1 MRSQSFASDSS
12 LSRVARVARVVRLTR
27 RRGLLLLGLSLL
39 SAAVAGRSKLARAD
53 ELKAFRVIVHP
64 SNPLRAVERG
74 FLADAFL
81 KKVTRWEEGEGIK
94 AVDLRADNPVRRRF
108 TEDVLKRSL
117 GAVRSYWQ
125 QRIFSGRDVPPP
137 ELESDDAVVAFVAK
151 YPGAVGYV
159 SGAAKLV
166 GARELPIK

>member
-1 MRSQSFASDSS
+1 MRLPHFAAHSTVS
-12 LSRVARVARVVRLTR
+12 R
-27 RRGLLLLGLSLL
+27 RRGLALLGLSLL
-39 SAAVAGRSKLARAD
+39 SVALAARSKAARAD
-53 ELKAFRVIVHP
+53 DVKAFRVIVHS

-81 KKVTRWEEGEGIK
+81 KKVTRWEEGDGIK
-94 AVDLRADNPVRRRF
+94 VVDLRPDNPVRRHF
-108 TEDVLKRSL
+108 TEGVLKRSL

-166 GARELPIK
+166 GARELLIK

>member
-1 MRSQSFASDSS
+1 MRFPNVAPHST
-12 LSRVARVARVVRLTR
+12 LSR
-27 RRGLLLLGLSLL
+27 RRGLTLLALSLL
-39 SAAVAGRSKLARAD
+39 SAAVVRSKAAHAD
-53 ELKAFRVIVHP
+53 EVKAFRVIVHP
-64 SNPLRAVERG
+64 SNPLGAVERG

-81 KKVTRWEEGEGIK
+81 KKVTRWEAGEGIK
-94 AVDLRADNPVRRRF
+94 AVDLRPDNPVRRRF

-137 ELESDDAVVAFVAK
+137 ELEADEAVVAFVAK

-166 GARELPIK
+166 GARELSIK